1 MSPKPTPPIPH
12 TTLTITS
19 RLKRRKFIVTRPTG
33 VVAYYIVAPPSW
45 AATEGNHHKTYLAL
59 LYRGDNPKYNSSSQ
73 LIGLVQR
80 GTWWKTI
87 THTLNGTVARDVK
100 LLEKSRREKKL
111 KKKNKVRK
119 AVCMGEKTLE
129 WEEGCELKEPVD
141 EMGREVVMNHT
152 AHRRYQVLVG
162 DVEYRLSGTRMYSRN
177 PVKGFALALKLVR
190 VRDGALVAT
199 LDTQIGWGKKVGTLG
214 LFVVGGGEGETEA
227 AMDEQM
233 VLQLIWGMAEAEYR
247 KRDVVLQIILEI
259 LENADGG

>member
-1 MSPKPTPPIPH
+1 MSPKSILPIPQ

-19 RLKRRKFIVTRPTG
+19 RLERRKFIVTRPTG
-33 VVAYYIVAPPSW
+33 EVAYYIVAPPSW
-45 AATEGNHHKTYLAL
+45 TSTHHKTYLAL
-59 LYRGDNPKYNSSSQ
+59 LYRGDNPKYNPSSQ

-87 THTLNGTVARDVK
+87 THTLNGTVAQDVK

-119 AVCMGEKTLE
+119 VVCMGEKTLK

-152 AHRRYQVLVG
+152 AHRR
-162 DVEYRLSGTRMYSRN
+162 MYSSN
-177 PVKGFALALKLVR
+177 PVKGFALAVKLVR
-190 VRDGALVAT
+190 VHDGALVAT
-199 LDTQIGWGKKVGTLG
+199 LDTQIGCGKKVGTLS
-214 LFVVGGGEGETEA
+214 LFVVGGGEGVKEA
-227 AMDEQM
+227 AMDEQI

-247 KRDVVLQIILEI
+247 KRDVILQIILEI
-259 LENADGG
+259 LKNADGG